1 MSDLKT
7 AINKFW
13 KVYDKDNSG
22 SLDRN
27 EAYKLLDDVFA
38 EIGDKLD
45 ANTRSALFQYIDANG
60 DNVLTRDELFAA
72 LHDA

>member
-22 SLDRN
+22 TLDRA
-27 EAYKLLDDVFA
+27 EAIKLLDDVFA
-38 EIGDKLD
+38 EMGDTLD
-45 ANTRSALFQYIDANG
+45 NNTRAALFQYIDSNG
-60 DNVLTRDELFAA
+60 DNVITKDELIAA
-72 LHDA
+72 LSDV

>member
-1 MSDLKT
+1 MSDLKA

-22 SLDRN
+22 SLDRV
-27 EAYKLLDDVFA
+27 EANKLLDDVFA

-45 ANTRSALFQYIDANG
+45 ANTRAALFQYIDSNG
-60 DNVLTRDELFAA
+60 DNIITRDELFAA
-72 LHDA
+72 LNDA